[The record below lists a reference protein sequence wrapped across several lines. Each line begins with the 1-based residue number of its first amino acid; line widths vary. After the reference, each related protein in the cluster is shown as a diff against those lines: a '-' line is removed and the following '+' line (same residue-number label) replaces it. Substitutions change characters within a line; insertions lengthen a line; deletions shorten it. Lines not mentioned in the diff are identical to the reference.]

1 MDAFLYPLIQI
12 PRCFPKIAESVQV
25 NYLCTW
31 QLCAR
36 VRRTLACLVFL
47 LFGFAVRKVNLFSVV
62 VIILNHYHIIS
73 YGLCGLCKVLAN
85 SNTKPRGGGHCLIG

>member
-31 QLCAR
+31 QLCSR

-62 VIILNHYHIIS
+62 VIILNPIS

-85 SNTKPRGGGHCLIG
+85 SNTKPRGGGATYC

>member
-1 MDAFLYPLIQI
+1 MDTFLYQLIQI

-31 QLCAR
+31 QLCSR

-62 VIILNHYHIIS
+62 VLILNHILNQEAEEQHIVE
-73 YGLCGLCKVLAN
+73 CVEV
-85 SNTKPRGGGHCLIG
+85 TMT